1 MPPPPFSDYRHWE
14 DEKDK
19 YVQQS
24 NDRGYDMVINNAKNL
39 NRLKVELG
47 PQPPAKAPTPV
58 PTLEDFQK
66 ILAKSDQDRVNR
78 QKERDRDKRQSDHD
92 QRIARLEQ
100 DRDRKADEPRTLA
113 LPDAMVKWMEEQTK
127 DNKGKRR
134 EREIDAAVDRRLL
147 ERQSQVNGITW
158 GGNNNNAYGMNNGA
172 YGNNWLPAPPRY
184 S

>member
-1 MPPPPFSDYRHWE
+1 MPPPPFSDYRRWD

-19 YVQQS
+19 YVQQN
-24 NDRGYDMVINNAKNL
+24 NDQGYDMVINHAKNL

-47 PQPPAKAPTPV
+47 SQSPAKTPAPIATR
-58 PTLEDFQK
+58 EDIQK
-66 ILAKSDQDRVNR
+66 MLAESDQARANR
-78 QKERDRDKRQSDHD
+78 KRERALDKKQSDHD

-100 DRDRKADEPRTLA
+100 ERDRMADEPKTLA

-127 DNKGKRR
+127 ENERKRR
-134 EREIDAAVDRRLL
+134 ERELEAAVDRRLL

-158 GGNNNNAYGMNNGA
+158 GGNNNNAYGMNNGGS
-172 YGNNWLPAPPRY
+172 GNNWLPTPPRY

>member
-1 MPPPPFSDYRHWE
+1 MPPPPFSDYRRWD

-47 PQPPAKAPTPV
+47 PPPPAKAPAPI

-66 ILAKSDQDRVNR
+66 MLAESDQNRDNR
-78 QKERDRDKRQSDHD
+78 QKERARDKRQSDHD

-100 DRDRKADEPRTLA
+100 ERDRMADNPRSLA
-113 LPDAMVKWMEEQTK
+113 LPDAMLKWMEEQTK
-127 DNKGKRR
+127 DNKRQRK
-134 EREIDAAVDRRLL
+134 ERELDAAVDRRLL
-147 ERQSQVNGITW
+147 ERQGQVNGIIW
-158 GGNNNNAYGMNNGA
+158 GGNNNAYGMNNGA
-172 YGNNWLPAPPRY
+172 YGNWLPAPTRY

>member
-1 MPPPPFSDYRHWE
+1 MPPPPFSDYRRWD

-19 YVQQS
+19 YVQQN
-24 NDRGYDMVINNAKNL
+24 NDQGYDMVINHAKNL

-47 PQPPAKAPTPV
+47 SQSPAKTPAPIATR
-58 PTLEDFQK
+58 EDIQK
-66 ILAKSDQDRVNR
+66 MLAESDQARANR
-78 QKERDRDKRQSDHD
+78 KRERALDKKQSDHD

-100 DRDRKADEPRTLA
+100 ERDRIADEPKTLA

-127 DNKGKRR
+127 DSKRKRR
-134 EREIDAAVDRRLL
+134 ERELEAAVDRRLL

-158 GGNNNNAYGMNNGA
+158 GGNNNNAYGMNNGGN
-172 YGNNWLPAPPRY
+172 GNNWLPTPPRY